1 MLDLA
6 IASDLAVRSTR
17 QLAGSARPDAPVVP
31 DRVQIRRG
39 VRARARLAS
48 SLHRI
53 AAALEPRREPARSRR
68 IDASPACR

>member
-31 DRVQIRRG
+31 YREHVGRST
-39 VRARARLAS
+39 RARAAVAAR
-48 SLHRI
+48 LHRI
-53 AAALEPRREPARSRR
+53 AAALEPRREHASSRR
-68 IDASPACR
+68 MDASPACR